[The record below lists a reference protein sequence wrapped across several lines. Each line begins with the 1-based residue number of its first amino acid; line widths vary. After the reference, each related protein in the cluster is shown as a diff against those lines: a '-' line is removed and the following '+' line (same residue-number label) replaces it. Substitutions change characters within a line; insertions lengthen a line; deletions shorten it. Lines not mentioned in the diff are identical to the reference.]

1 MFYSSQHL
9 SLLPSWSGL
18 FLGILFFL
26 CDFKS
31 YILYSFSNISLLVYR
46 NVTDFWVV
54 IVYPTTSWN
63 LLMRKSSFG
72 VESLG
77 FSVYRTMSSVQS
89 YNLNSS
95 IPIWILF
102 IFYMIAMAKTSN
114 PVLNRSGKS
123 GHPCLVPDF
132 NRNIAW

>member
-1 MFYSSQHL
+1 
-9 SLLPSWSGL
+9 
-18 FLGILFFL
+18 
-26 CDFKS
+26 
-31 YILYSFSNISLLVYR
+31 
-46 NVTDFWVV
+46 
-54 IVYPTTSWN
+54 
-63 LLMRKSSFG
+63 MRKSSFG